1 MSVAVS
7 GSGSG
12 SGRPFRFLGSLIAL
26 WIAMRIVQL
35 WPADG
40 TLALAEALAPVA
52 VLEREAS
59 ARVAPRGEAPH
70 APAVP
75 AREAL
80 AHRPSFHAARHAAR
94 QPAGVMAAGTM
105 LVPTMVDVPPSVGS
119 SEQATAGGGVPLA
132 VAAPIAA
139 PGAPLSHGAVAARLH
154 GSGWLIV
161 RGGQAAPFVP
171 QLGGSQAG
179 ARLTYLL
186 LPEARLALAG
196 RFSTALRSRQREA
209 AIGLDWQPTRL
220 PVHVVA
226 EQRIGIDNAR
236 GGPALGVIAGLG
248 PVPLA
253 AGLTVDGYGQAGV
266 IARDGT
272 EGYADGAVRV
282 SQVVASPGAARI
294 ELGLGAWGAAQRGA
308 TRLDAGPSASA
319 VVPLGSG
326 GAAVRLSL
334 EWRARLAGNA
344 TPTSGP
350 ALSIGTDF

>member
-1 MSVAVS
+1 MSVAV
-7 GSGSG
+7 SG

-26 WIAMRIVQL
+26 WIGMRIVQL

-52 VLEREAS
+52 VLERDAS
-59 ARVAPRGEAPH
+59 ARAAPQGEAPH
-70 APAVP
+70 DPALP
-75 AREAL
+75 AGEAL
-80 AHRPSFHAARHAAR
+80 ARQPLPHASRRAAR
-94 QPAGVMAAGTM
+94 QPAGVMAAGAM
-105 LVPTMVDVPPSVGS
+105 LVPTMVDVPPPLAPSG
-119 SEQATAGGGVPLA
+119 QATAGEGVPLA

-139 PGAPLSHGAVAARLH
+139 PGAPLSHGPVTARLR

-220 PVHVVA
+220 PVHLVA

-236 GGPALGVIAGLG
+236 GGPALGVVAGLG

-253 AGLTVDGYGQAGV
+253 AGLTLDGYGQAGV

-272 EGYADGAVRV
+272 EGYADGAVRA
-282 SQVVASPGAARI
+282 SRVVARAGAARI

-308 TRLDAGPSASA
+308 ARLDAGPSASA
-319 VVPLGSG
+319 VVPLGS

>member
-52 VLEREAS
+52 VLERDAS
-59 ARVAPRGEAPH
+59 ARAAPRDEALRV
-70 APAVP
+70 PAVP
-75 AREAL
+75 ARQTL
-80 AHRPSFHAARHAAR
+80 ARRPSFHAAR
-94 QPAGVMAAGTM
+94 QPAEVMAAAVM
-105 LVPTMVDVPPSVGS
+105 LVPTMANVPLPLAP
-119 SEQATAGGGVPLA
+119 SEQATAGQGVPLA

-186 LPEARLALAG
+186 LPETRLALAG
-196 RFSTALRSRQREA
+196 RFSTALRSRQREG

-253 AGLTVDGYGQAGV
+253 AGLTLDGYGQAGV

-282 SQVVASPGAARI
+282 SRVVASPGAARI

-308 TRLDAGPSASA
+308 SRLDAGPSASA
-319 VVPLGSG
+319 VVPLGSS